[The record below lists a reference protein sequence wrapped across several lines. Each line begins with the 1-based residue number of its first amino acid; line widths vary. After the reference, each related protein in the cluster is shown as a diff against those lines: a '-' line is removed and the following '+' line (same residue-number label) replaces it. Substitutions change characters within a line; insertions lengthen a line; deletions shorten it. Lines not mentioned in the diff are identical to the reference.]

1 MIHSFR
7 FSNFFSF
14 AEEAEVS
21 FVLDGRGGEHE
32 SGFASGVA
40 DRRLSKILAVVGAN
54 GAGKTNIIKALDF
67 LCWFVAKSFFTDS
80 EQGLMV
86 QPHLLAQD
94 DVSKFELEFE
104 TDGQLFRYVLHLN
117 RERVLLESLS
127 LKKTRVF
134 SELLRREWN
143 AEQGEDEVIQRGFGM
158 PAKQA
163 KRVKPLAS
171 LISTAEQFGVEIA
184 QKVVHALARC
194 QSNVDAIGRQGF
206 RGAPDVLGAA
216 KYYAD
221 SEEHRVRMA
230 SLLKQWDFGL
240 DDVQLE
246 KLRMVRDGKEEEIL
260 VPVGIHR
267 DGQREMRIP
276 LIAESSGTQAAFVLL
291 SRLLPTLA
299 RGGIVLFDELESDL
313 HPLML
318 EPILNLFISPRT
330 NPHHAQ
336 LVFTCHSL
344 EILNLLK
351 KGQILLVE
359 KNEHCRSDAWR
370 LSDMD
375 VRSDDNFYAKY
386 MAGAYGAVP
395 QL

>member
-14 AEEAEVS
+14 AEETEVS
-21 FVLDGRGGEHE
+21 FLLDGRGGEHE
-32 SGFASGVA
+32 SSFASGVA
-40 DRRLSKILAVVGAN
+40 DRRMSKILAVVGAN

-67 LCWFVAKSFFTDS
+67 LCWFVSKSFFSDT

-86 QPHLLAQD
+86 QPHLLMQEA
-94 DVSKFELEFE
+94 VSKFELEFE
-104 TDGQLFRYVLHLN
+104 TEGQLFRYILHMN
-117 RERVLLESLS
+117 RERVLFESLS

-134 SELLRREWN
+134 SELMRREWN

-184 QKVVHALARC
+184 HTIVNALTRC
-194 QSNVDAIGRQGF
+194 QSNVDAIGRRSF
-206 RGAPDVLGAA
+206 RGTSDVLGAA

-221 SEEHRVRMA
+221 SEDHRVRMA
-230 SLLKQWDFGL
+230 ALLKQWDFGL
-240 DDVQLE
+240 DDVRLE
-246 KLRMVRDGKEEEIL
+246 KLRMARDGKEEEIL

-267 DGQREMRIP
+267 DGQQEMRIP

-299 RGGIVLFDELESDL
+299 QGGIVLFDELESDL

-330 NPHHAQ
+330 NPHNAQ

-359 KNEHCRSDAWR
+359 KNAHCRSEAWR

-395 QL
+395 QI